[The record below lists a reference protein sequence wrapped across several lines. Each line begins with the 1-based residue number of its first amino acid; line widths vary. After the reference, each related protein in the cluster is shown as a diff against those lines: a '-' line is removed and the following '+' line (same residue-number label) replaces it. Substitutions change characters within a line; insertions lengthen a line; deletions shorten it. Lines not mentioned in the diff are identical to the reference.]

1 MKILLALMLAV
12 FTLSISGCKTEGCM
26 DMDSVNYNAGA
37 DVDDGSCV
45 YEGKVVLWY
54 NEITSKALIADG
66 ATSLIVKLN
75 GSPVG
80 NTVTTIFWTANV
92 ECGADGTLTIIKDLG
107 NVKTQA
113 FSYTVEDQTGF
124 EYWAGT
130 LNFNANTCVANEL
143 AW

>member
-1 MKILLALMLAV
+1 
-12 FTLSISGCKTEGCM
+12 M